1 MISSGISSEIIQ
13 ENYQISGKLK
23 FFHFE
28 THPQKNKMLCL
39 TMPFGW
45 YIGGIPFKIKK
56 LIIRLIDK
64 EVVFQ
69 ELRRKIFQKEL
80 SPGQWLVERDISG
93 THKISRTPV
102 REILRRL
109 SAEGLVTLEPSKGY
123 MVKKLSLEEIVEIF
137 QAREAIEGMASRLA
151 CLRGDEN
158 FFSRVQR
165 LKAQLEEIKIDKK
178 ADCALGVKIGRQLH
192 EAIIKASNN
201 FVLFEFYQKLKNL
214 AALTR
219 NITEKSIEIE
229 AASKRSHIAIARA
242 LLERNE
248 IESEKYMREHLN
260 NTCRLLVQ
268 SNLLDRAGL

>member
-1 MISSGISSEIIQ
+1 M
-13 ENYQISGKLK
+13 
-23 FFHFE
+23 
-28 THPQKNKMLCL
+28 
-39 TMPFGW
+39 
-45 YIGGIPFKIKK
+45 
-56 LIIRLIDK
+56 DK
-64 EVVFQ
+64 EAVFQ
-69 ELRRKIFQKEL
+69 ELRRKIFQEDL
-80 SPGQWLVERDISG
+80 SPGQWLVERDISE
-93 THKISRTPV
+93 TYDISRTPV

-109 SAEGLVTLEPSKGY
+109 SVEGLVTLEPAKGY
-123 MVKKLSLEEIVEIF
+123 MVKRLNLEEIVEIF

-158 FFSRVQR
+158 FFAFVQR

-219 NITEKSIEIE
+219 NITEKSLEIE
-229 AASKRSHIAIARA
+229 AASKEGHIAIARA
-242 LLERNE
+242 LLERKE
-248 IESEKYMREHLN
+248 IESEKLMREHLK

-268 SNLLDRAGL
+268 SFLLDRVEV

>member
-1 MISSGISSEIIQ
+1 M
-13 ENYQISGKLK
+13 
-23 FFHFE
+23 
-28 THPQKNKMLCL
+28 
-39 TMPFGW
+39 
-45 YIGGIPFKIKK
+45 
-56 LIIRLIDK
+56 DK
-64 EVVFQ
+64 ETVFQ
-69 ELRRKIFQKEL
+69 ELRRKIFQEEL
-80 SPGQWLVERDISG
+80 SPGQWLVERDIVE
-93 THKISRTPV
+93 TYKISRTPV

-109 SAEGLVTLEPSKGY
+109 SVEGLVTLEPAKGY
-123 MVKKLSLEEIVEIF
+123 MVKKLNLEEIVEIF

-158 FFSRVQR
+158 FFALVQR
-165 LKAQLEEIKIDKK
+165 LKVQLEEIKIDKE
-178 ADCALGVKIGRQLH
+178 ANCALGVKIGRQLH
-192 EAIIKASNN
+192 EAIVEASNN
-201 FVLFEFYQKLKNL
+201 SVIFEFYQKLKNL